1 MPRFRLAQRRRFIR
15 CAIVFFDGILA
26 ACVVR
31 CAVAFLGLVCAAAGA
46 LAQSS
51 VDPAR
56 GKAKATA
63 CEACHGTQERPSL
76 PMTPSLTGQQEDFIS
91 LQMFLFREGLREAP
105 QMAGMLNGFSD
116 YDLVDVAAYFGR
128 QKPTRSND
136 TQPDPKL
143 RARGAELSKSM
154 GCGTCHMQDFRG
166 QKQIPRLTNQRE
178 DYLAATMKAYRDN
191 KRTGADT
198 SMNGILYRVPDRD
211 IEALAHFLAHQ

>member
-1 MPRFRLAQRRRFIR
+1 MPELLAAQRTR
-15 CAIVFFDGILA
+15 
-26 ACVVR
+26 VVR
-31 CAVAFLGLVCAAAGA
+31 CAVAFLGIALASGGA

-56 GKAKATA
+56 GKPKAAA
-63 CEACHGTQERPSL
+63 CEACHGTPDRPAL
-76 PMTPSLTGQQEDFIS
+76 PATPWLAGQQEDFIS

-105 QMAGMLNGFSD
+105 PMAGVLNGFTD

-128 QKPTRSND
+128 QNPVSGGSGK
-136 TQPDPKL
+136 PDPK
-143 RARGAELSKSM
+143 RHARGAELSKSM
-154 GCGTCHMQDFRG
+154 GCGTCHLQDFRG
-166 QKQIPRLTNQRE
+166 QKQIPRIANQRE

-198 SMNGILYRVPDRD
+198 NMNGILYKVPDGD